1 MTAMHF
7 STTGRHAHG
16 HSLGD
21 RLSSAAHRVN
31 ATIGQ
36 WHRRIR
42 DRRELARL
50 DDRMLKD
57 IGVTRATAVTLASK
71 PFWKE

>member
-1 MTAMHF
+1 MTAMQF
-7 STTGRHAHG
+7 STTDRHVHR

-21 RLSSAAHRVN
+21 RVNSAAHRVN
-31 ATIGQ
+31 ATIHE
-36 WHRRIR
+36 WHQRIR
-42 DRRELARL
+42 ARRELARL

-57 IGVTRATAVTLASK
+57 IGVTRATADMLASK